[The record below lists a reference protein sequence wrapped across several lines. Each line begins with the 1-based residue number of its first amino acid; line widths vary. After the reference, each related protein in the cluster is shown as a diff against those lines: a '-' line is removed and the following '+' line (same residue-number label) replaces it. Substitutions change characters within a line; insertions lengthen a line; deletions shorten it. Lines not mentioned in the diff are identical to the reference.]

1 MAEAAFSPGL
11 DTVAPSRALELSG
24 SVNAASSSLV
34 LLDVL
39 GVSACMITLRIS
51 IIYNMC
57 SRCAEPK
64 VRILALLSAFD
75 SSSQKKADMTFET
88 PTSSGYA
95 VVHVHLPVDM
105 AYYLPVQ
112 SSSLRANADL
122 ADPTLLASRSLLA
135 SIMSDA
141 SSASLMDWGWMEPGP
156 PRPPA
161 GTARAAGGGSS
172 FEKSIRGR
180 PGVEGTPAAKCQD
193 VLKKK
198 K

>member
-1 MAEAAFSPGL
+1 MAEAALSPGL

-39 GVSACMITLRIS
+39 GVSACMITSHIS
-51 IIYNMC
+51 IAYAMC
-57 SRCAEPK
+57 SRCAESN

-75 SSSQKKADMTFET
+75 SSTQQKTGMTSVT
-88 PTSSGYA
+88 PTSYGYA
-95 VVHVHLPVDM
+95 VHVNLPIGM
-105 AYYLPVQ
+105 MYHHPVQ
-112 SSSLRANADL
+112 SSSLRANADP

-156 PRPPA
+156 PWPPA
-161 GTARAAGGGSS
+161 GTAKAAGGGSS

-180 PGVEGTPAAKCQD
+180 PGVEGTPAARC
-193 VLKKK
+193 
-198 K
+198 